1 MEREARNER
10 RLSGIGGFPPRS
22 WRRIAVSLMAALLLV
37 SVWTAWPSYGAVPK
51 LDTIRVA
58 IFIDLPKYK
67 LNTATG
73 TFSASGGLEIGVRQ
87 PSGVQPLLTAKAGE
101 TVRFT
106 LDDYKVRVFESAD
119 FSKAL
124 AAAKRVKTAGGSP
137 FLTSAS
143 KGGLVYQVQ
152 EGSYPTAA
160 AAKTAAA
167 KWAGDGTL
175 SSITGKADST
185 VTGPMHLEAG
195 AYASLEEA
203 RAAAAAFGAAG
214 LDAYAARKQSGTA
227 AAVYTVLVGS
237 ATDSAGLAAVKT
249 AAAALPEGAALQAA
263 DTAASSYLLMLE
275 DYAVTGAPNAP
286 QALYAL
292 PASGT
297 KVWIRSTS
305 EGGIKFAERYGRS
318 YRGQFEVSGL
328 NGKLTIVNEL
338 PFEQYLY
345 SVVGAEMPASWHAEA
360 LKAQAVAARTY
371 ALYQGFGFQVAHVV
385 DTVLSQAYGGISA
398 EKPATIKAVDATK
411 GEVAMYGGKLIET
424 VFSSSAGGATAEAQE
439 IWSSAVP
446 YLKTVKSPD
455 EVSEKGL
462 YKWYRV
468 VLPSGVNGYIRED
481 LLASTD
487 EKTPAGSPIMSV
499 KGNGVKVRPI
509 PLVQDAVAPLSQ
521 VNSGTRVVVLE
532 KVTQSNEMSWV
543 RGPFTSSELL
553 ATIKGKV
560 KTAVQGPIR
569 TLEISKTGPSGRP
582 TEIKA
587 NGSVLAVGN
596 PDAFRSAFG
605 GLPSTNFRIDE
616 TSRMAIAG
624 AAGTAERTSGSAGF
638 IVQGGEGNA
647 EEIGGSQLYIMNG
660 KGEIRAAT
668 KEPSFRF
675 VGNGYGHGVGLSQYG
690 ARGLAEA
697 GYDYQYILQYYY
709 KDVTIGKE

>member
-1 MEREARNER
+1 MESEARNGR
-10 RLSGIGGFPPRS
+10 RLPSRGMFPPRS
-22 WRRIAVSLMAALLLV
+22 WRRIAVALMAALLLV

-67 LNTATG
+67 LNTTTG
-73 TFSASGGLEIGVRQ
+73 TFSASTGLEVGVRQ
-87 PSGVQPLLTAKAGE
+87 PSGVRPLLTTKAGE
-101 TVRFT
+101 TVRIT

-119 FSKAL
+119 FAKAL
-124 AAAKRVKTAGGSP
+124 AAAKRVKAAGGSP

-167 KWAGDGTL
+167 KWTGDGTL
-175 SSITGKADST
+175 ASITGKAAAT

-195 AYASLEEA
+195 VYASREEA
-203 RAAAAAFGAAG
+203 NSAAAAFSAAN
-214 LDAYAARKQSGTA
+214 LDAYVAMKQSGSA

-237 ATDSAGLAAVKT
+237 AADSAGLAAVKT
-249 AAAALPEGAALQAA
+249 ASATIPEGAALTAA
-263 DTAASSYLLMLE
+263 DTASSYLLMLE
-275 DYAVTGAPNAP
+275 DYAVTGASNAP
-286 QALYAL
+286 QALYAV

-297 KVWIRSTS
+297 KVWLSTAS
-305 EGGIKFAERYGRS
+305 ENGIKFAERYGRS

-424 VFSSSAGGATAEAQE
+424 VFSSSAGGDTAEAQE
-439 IWSSAVP
+439 IWGGAVP

-481 LLASTD
+481 LLAATD
-487 EKTPAGSPIMSV
+487 EKTAAGSPIMSV

-509 PLVQDAVAPLSQ
+509 PLVQDAVAPVSQ

-553 ATIKGKV
+553 ATIKSKV
-560 KTAVQGPIR
+560 KTAVQGPIL

-587 NGSVLAVGN
+587 NGSALTVGN

-616 TSRMAIAG
+616 TSRMTIAG

-638 IVQGGEGNA
+638 IVQGGEGKA
-647 EEIGGSQLYIMNG
+647 EEIGVSQIYILNG

>member
-1 MEREARNER
+1 MENETRRGR
-10 RLSGIGGFPPRS
+10 RLPIIGTMPPRS
-22 WRRIAVSLMAALLLV
+22 WRRIAVSLTAALLLV

-73 TFSASGGLEIGVRQ
+73 TFTASGGLEIGIRQ
-87 PSGVQPLLTAKAGE
+87 PSGVQRLLSSGAGE

-106 LDDYKVRVFESAD
+106 IDDYKVRVFESSD
-119 FSKAL
+119 FAKAL
-124 AAAKRVKTAGGSP
+124 AAAKRVKAAGGSA

-152 EGSYPTAA
+152 EGSYATAA

-167 KWAGDGTL
+167 KWSGDGAL
-175 SSITGKADST
+175 ASITGKTAAS

-195 AYASLEEA
+195 VFATREEA
-203 RAAAAAFGAAG
+203 KAAAAEFGAAG
-214 LDAYAARKQSGTA
+214 IDASIAMKQTGSEP
-227 AAVYTVLVGS
+227 AVYTALVGS
-237 ATDSAGLAAVKT
+237 SIDSAALAAVKT
-249 AAAALPEGAALQAA
+249 AAAALPQGAALKAA
-263 DTAASSYLLMLE
+263 DTASSYLLIQE
-275 DYAVTGAPNAP
+275 DYAVTGTPNAP
-286 QALYAL
+286 QTLYTV

-297 KVWIRSTS
+297 KVWLSTAS
-305 EGGIKFAERYGRS
+305 ESGIKFAERYGRS
-318 YRGQFEVSGL
+318 YRGQFEISGL

-439 IWSSAVP
+439 IWSSVVP
-446 YLKTVKSPD
+446 YLKSVKSPD

-462 YKWYRV
+462 YRWYRV
-468 VLPSGVNGYIRED
+468 VLPSGINGYIRED
-481 LLASTD
+481 LLAETD
-487 EKTPAGSPIMSV
+487 EKTAAGSPIMSV

-509 PLVQDAVAPLSQ
+509 PLVQDSVAPVAQ
-521 VNSGTRVVVLE
+521 VNTGTRVVVLE
-532 KVTQSNEMSWV
+532 KVVQSNEMSWI
-543 RGPFTSSELL
+543 RGPYTSAELL
-553 ATIKGKV
+553 NTLKGKV

-582 TEIKA
+582 MEIKA
-587 NGSVLAVGN
+587 NGSALTVGN
-596 PDAFRSAFG
+596 PDSFRSAFG
-605 GLPSTNFRIDE
+605 GLPSTKFRIDE
-616 TSRMAIAG
+616 TSRMTIAG
-624 AAGTAERTSGSAGF
+624 AGGTVERTSGSTGF
-638 IVQGGEGNA
+638 IVQGADGKA
-647 EEIGGSQLYIMNG
+647 EEAGGSQLYILNG
-660 KGEIRAAT
+660 KGDIRAAT